1 MFRLVQTLF
10 LLLLFILAPQG
21 FWAEVFSPK
30 TPLAGVILGLFL
42 VSQGLALAFSGP
54 IPPKTSKLEQPEAG
68 DEPAPQPTA
77 GSPRDRRVKQKDI
90 VDYFLELYR
99 HQMKAAPDA
108 PADAQLVETRR
119 DQGSNLY
126 LLRIKQGDKW
136 YERRMTI
143 ANIGEDAA
151 ARSRVFYVIYNKHII
166 VKIPPKPVTDFSIYI
181 NQMRGE
187 WAIARRLAPRECI
200 VPRLAGLLSLY
211 HQFGDAQGLSWQA
224 LEEKY
229 IAWAAKVPRYQEKL
243 MINGA
248 FAFFM
253 ELSTENFLGKV
264 FADIHDSKKRLAEEM
279 RANPDICK
287 DSRVFEGRYG
297 DMDIGVCF
305 DLQRIYQGLERSV
318 EEALDSKQNGESFS
332 LHRLPQWFCDS
343 LAGQEPTHQETGLKL
358 STHRAI
364 SQAVAKCME
373 QNEEGLETYRTAMR
387 EHVSRIMFQ
396 QNKPKIAGLV
406 VNILDMLAWLNEKK
420 VALRDIKPDNLLVVG
435 EPGQYP
441 GFLSTPER
449 FLIGFI
455 DVETSVVFDPDWDG
469 EIKQPPLA
477 GTPVYATA
485 SHLFDNSLIKALFSD
500 LGLILHLQDWHAV
513 VGLIFKAAVNRT
525 LFENAARNLGSVAK
539 IMQSPQARHQDP
551 VHFAREAS
559 RVFWNGAA
567 TEFHQ
572 KIRRH
577 KATLSQ
583 LQIAVPGSCRGVLLS
598 HMEDARKAIVER
610 MGSRVGSQTAV
621 SGEKGREKLLSAT
634 QEMIVRKRKK
644 IQDASPEPS
653 ESQKELLSLLADL
666 SGYKARIGVLEKALG
681 FLEKEKPV
689 IPADVLLAG
698 MFHRVLAASYDQA
711 WGSLVRSSEE
721 D

>member
-1 MFRLVQTLF
+1 MYRLVLTLSF
-10 LLLLFILAPQG
+10 LLLFIPAPQG
-21 FWAEVFSPK
+21 LWADLLS
-30 TPLAGVILGLFL
+30 TQAPLAGVILGLFL
-42 VSQGLALAFSGP
+42 FVFGLSLALTSP
-54 IPPKTSKLEQPEAG
+54 IPSKAAKAVSTQVQAV
-68 DEPAPQPTA
+68 PAPQPVVA
-77 GSPRDRRVKQKDI
+77 APKDRRIKQKDI
-90 VDYFLELYR
+90 VDYFLEIYR

-119 DQGSNLY
+119 DTNTNLY
-126 LLRIKQGDKW
+126 LLRVKQGEKW
-136 YERRMTI
+136 CERRMTI

-187 WAIARRLAPRECI
+187 WAIARRLAPRDCI
-200 VPRLAGLLSLY
+200 VPRLAGILSLY
-211 HQFGDAQGLSWQA
+211 HSFADIQGLSWQA
-224 LEEKY
+224 IEEKY

-264 FADIHDSKKRLAEEM
+264 IFDLHDSQKRLADEL

-287 DSRVFEGRYG
+287 DSRVFSGRYG
-297 DMDIGVCF
+297 DMDIGLCF

-318 EEALDSKQNGESFS
+318 ADALADKQDGASFS

-343 LAGQEPTHQETGLKL
+343 LAGCEPTHQETGLKL
-358 STHRAI
+358 STHRAV
-364 SQAVAKCME
+364 SQAVARCME
-373 QNEEGLETYRTAMR
+373 QHGESLETYRAAMSD
-387 EHVSRIMFQ
+387 HVDRISFQ

-406 VNILDMLAWLNEKK
+406 TNILDMLAWLNEKK

-441 GFLSTPER
+441 GYLSTPER
-449 FLIGFI
+449 FAIGFI

-485 SHLFDNSLIKALFSD
+485 SHLFDNGLIKALLGD
-500 LGLILHLQDWHAV
+500 LPLVLHLQDWHAV
-513 VGLIFKAAVNRT
+513 VGLIYKSALNRT
-525 LFENAARNLGSVAK
+525 LFENAARNLASVAK
-539 IMQSPQARHQDP
+539 IMQSPQARHENP
-551 VHFAREAS
+551 AHFAREAS

-577 KATLSQ
+577 RAVLSQ
-583 LQIAVPGSCRGVLLS
+583 LQVAVPPSCRGILLS
-598 HMEDARKAIVER
+598 QMADAKKAIDER
-610 MGSRVGSQTAV
+610 MCKRVDSQTAV
-621 SGEKGREKLLSAT
+621 AGEAGKEKLLSAT
-634 QEMIVRKRKK
+634 QKMIVRKRRK
-644 IQDASPEPS
+644 IQDESPEPTDG
-653 ESQKELLSLLADL
+653 QKELLCLLADL
-666 SGYKARIGVLEKALG
+666 SGY
-681 FLEKEKPV
+681 
-689 IPADVLLAG
+689 
-698 MFHRVLAASYDQA
+698 
-711 WGSLVRSSEE
+711 
-721 D
+721 